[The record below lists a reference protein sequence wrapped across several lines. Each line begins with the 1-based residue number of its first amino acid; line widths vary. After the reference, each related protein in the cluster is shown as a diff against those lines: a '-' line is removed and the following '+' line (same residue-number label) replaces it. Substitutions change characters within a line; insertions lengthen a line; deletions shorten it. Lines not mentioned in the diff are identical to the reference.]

1 MLLDIGYKLFEPVG
15 KMFEAH
21 LSNAVRKWLSEKNDN
36 EDDQHLVWLLT
47 AHGAKG
53 LEFDWVFV
61 AGMNEGGGS
70 SDKGAIDEERRLFY
84 VAMSRARSRLFVSGT
99 NAKIL
104 VHFWLGLVWPY

>member
-61 AGMNEGGGS
+61 AGMNEGE
-70 SDKGAIDEERRLFY
+70 GAPQTRGRLTRNDACFMWRCR
-84 VAMSRARSRLFVSGT
+84 VPA
-99 NAKIL
+99 
-104 VHFWLGLVWPY
+104 LGFSFPVRMQKF